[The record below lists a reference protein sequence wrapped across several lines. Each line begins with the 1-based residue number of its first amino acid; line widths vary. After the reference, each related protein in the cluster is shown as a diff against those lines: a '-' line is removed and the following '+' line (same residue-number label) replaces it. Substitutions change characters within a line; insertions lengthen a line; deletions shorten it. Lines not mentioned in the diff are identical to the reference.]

1 VSDRRLSP
9 CSVIVA
15 AALLAGCSAPPGLNS
30 TLKEPEL
37 RQKLDA
43 DFAPG
48 MTLDQVQ
55 AKLDEERVPARNR
68 RVYPGPPQQLLARL
82 FSRFGFWVDEPEFQD
97 IYYEDVWFLFGPD
110 GKLVR
115 VDAERRRMRVQ
126 AHQYVDPPFHTP
138 DLLPQTPRPVTV
150 VPGGSHAE

>member
-1 VSDRRLSP
+1 VSDRRPSP
-9 CSVIVA
+9 WTAIAA

-30 TLKEPEL
+30 SLKEPEL

-43 DFAPG
+43 EFVPG

-68 RVYPGPPQQLLARL
+68 RVYPGPPPQLLARL
-82 FSRFGFWVDEPEFQD
+82 FARFGFWVDEPEFQD
-97 IYYEDVWFLFGPD
+97 ICYEDVWFLFGPD

-126 AHQYVDPPFHTP
+126 AHQYMDPPFHTP
-138 DLLPQTPRPVTV
+138 DLLPQTPRS
-150 VPGGSHAE
+150 VPPATGGPNAD